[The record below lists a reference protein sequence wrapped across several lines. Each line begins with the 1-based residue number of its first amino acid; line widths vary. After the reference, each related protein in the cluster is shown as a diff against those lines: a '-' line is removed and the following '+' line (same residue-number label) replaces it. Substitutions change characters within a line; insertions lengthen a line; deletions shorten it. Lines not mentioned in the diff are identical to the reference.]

1 MLHPVA
7 KEPGVR
13 PSPSSRKPSRDAGEK
28 SGAGNR
34 DRTGDIQLGKIEIG
48 SGIAGDPWGRGA
60 GRAFLVVPSHPT
72 GIPKQHREQSANSL
86 TEERT
91 GAPTSWSAATS
102 AAPPLMGAATSFPR
116 LLSAPTSEGV
126 AVKVS
131 PPYFS
136 HRLPSFLEHH
146 HGQHALPVM
155 VSSIPI
161 RLSVPT
167 RARRQDVES

>member
-72 GIPKQHREQSANSL
+72 GIPKQHREQSANSQGGRSSRPGPRAGPGTSSPAL
-86 TEERT
+86 RS
-91 GAPTSWSAATS
+91 PCIRRSTSWDQPSC
-102 AAPPLMGAATSFPR
+102 
-116 LLSAPTSEGV
+116 LSATVEKDPGGRRS
-126 AVKVS
+126 
-131 PPYFS
+131 
-136 HRLPSFLEHH
+136 RL
-146 HGQHALPVM
+146 Q
-155 VSSIPI
+155 IQ
-161 RLSVPT
+161 RLSSENQLTVTLIASASGAGMFTTT
-167 RARRQDVES
+167 RNRCPSAVTS